1 MNGRL
6 MLVAVGAAITFGTP
20 QARAGDVAAGEAR
33 FAETCRNC
41 HGPKGQGMSAYPA
54 VAGLDPEATTD
65 LLERYRAG
73 ERIGPNAPLMIPMA
87 TDLTDEE
94 IANLAAFIATLD

>member
-1 MNGRL
+1 MNKRL
-6 MLVAVGAAITFGTP
+6 LVGAVGAAVILGAP
-20 QARAGDVAAGEAR
+20 QARAGDPVAGEAR

-54 VAGLDPEATTD
+54 VAGLAPEATTD

-87 TDLTDEE
+87 VDLSDEE